1 MKASEC
7 VGERADPVRESYTG
21 LELDPLGASLSIQGR
36 QFLLY
41 KICFG
46 SPYGKFIVHSFDVLL

>member
-1 MKASEC
+1 MSASGC
-7 VGERADPVRESYTG
+7 VGEKTDPVCESYIRK
-21 LELDPLGASLSIQGR
+21 ELGPLGALLSIQGR

-46 SPYGKFIVHSFDVLL
+46 LPYGKFIVHSFDVLL